1 MWGLPGS
8 MLACIF
14 MDWMTGE
21 TRWRTLFV
29 TQAAR
34 LFGEL
39 EDTDLGPLWTQDLY
53 GARERYLGDRGWPPE
68 AAVSEDAFDAAV
80 SALVMSAHA
89 TALAALPPE
98 PDPVLRREGR
108 IWSV

>member
-14 MDWMTGE
+14 MDALTGE
-21 TRWRTLFV
+21 ARWRALFV

-34 LFGEL
+34 LLEEL

-53 GARERYLGDRGWPPE
+53 GSRERYLGPVHGFAGNMIPFSAAGVGSTSANKPE
-68 AAVSEDAFDAAV
+68 
-80 SALVMSAHA
+80 
-89 TALAALPPE
+89 
-98 PDPVLRREGR
+98 
-108 IWSV
+108 